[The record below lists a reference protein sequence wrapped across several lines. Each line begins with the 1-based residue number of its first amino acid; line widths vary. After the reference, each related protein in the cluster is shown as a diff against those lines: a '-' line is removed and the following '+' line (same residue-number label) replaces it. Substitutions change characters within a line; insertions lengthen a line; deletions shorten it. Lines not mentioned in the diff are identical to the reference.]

1 MLCQFERL
9 IYPHDVSTAANGQY
23 MVAVYNPCENVKDST
38 GNVVTQVKAVGYC
51 LPTAD
56 NIRYDIQGH
65 WSKNSKHGIQFEV
78 ENYEEVI
85 THTKEGIIGYLS
97 SGQIKGIGPKVAEKI
112 YNVFGNDSLDV
123 LDKEPEKLLRVS
135 GISQNKLKKYI
146 IHILPTVAQEIL
158 LLFLCRTKLRQIKP

>member
-97 SGQIKGIGPKVAEKI
+97 SK
-112 YNVFGNDSLDV
+112 
-123 LDKEPEKLLRVS
+123 
-135 GISQNKLKKYI
+135 
-146 IHILPTVAQEIL
+146 
-158 LLFLCRTKLRQIKP
+158 

>member
-1 MLCQFERL
+1 
-9 IYPHDVSTAANGQY
+9 

-65 WSKNSKHGIQFEV
+65 WSKKIPNTVFSLRLK
-78 ENYEEVI
+78 NYEEVI

-112 YNVFGNDSLDV
+112 YNVF
-123 LDKEPEKLLRVS
+123 R
-135 GISQNKLKKYI
+135 
-146 IHILPTVAQEIL
+146 
-158 LLFLCRTKLRQIKP
+158 